1 MVFGDTFM
9 VGSTGQGMIKVN
21 TVVCGSLSITIKY
34 KFPLQL
40 II

>member
-21 TVVCGSLSITIKY
+21 TVSITIKY